1 MMSLIHIIDNSSL
14 QPTSEAAAHL
24 ERAHDG
30 VRYAL
35 SEIAS
40 EGTLDFEVI
49 DDVARALV
57 AALREIE
64 GKASA
69 IVRAFPY
76 DVCLVPALSSRISMT
91 GCRYTILNRKDK
103 SSSDPVEIEALR
115 RRL

>member
-1 MMSLIHIIDNSSL
+1 MMSLIHITDESAL
-14 QPTSEAAAHL
+14 QPSGEAAAHL

-40 EGTLDFEVI
+40 EDTLSFEAI

-64 GKASA
+64 AVQFAESVA
-69 IVRAFPY
+69 RP
-76 DVCLVPALSSRISMT
+76 
-91 GCRYTILNRKDK
+91 
-103 SSSDPVEIEALR
+103 
-115 RRL
+115 

>member
-40 EGTLDFEVI
+40 EG
-49 DDVARALV
+49 AL
-57 AALREIE
+57 
-64 GKASA
+64 K
-69 IVRAFPY
+69 P
-76 DVCLVPALSSRISMT
+76 
-91 GCRYTILNRKDK
+91 
-103 SSSDPVEIEALR
+103 R
-115 RRL
+115 RD

>member
-40 EGTLDFEVI
+40 EGTLSFEAL
-49 DDVARALV
+49 DDVARAP
-57 AALREIE
+57 
-64 GKASA
+64 S
-69 IVRAFPY
+69 
-76 DVCLVPALSSRISMT
+76 
-91 GCRYTILNRKDK
+91 
-103 SSSDPVEIEALR
+103 
-115 RRL
+115 RRLA